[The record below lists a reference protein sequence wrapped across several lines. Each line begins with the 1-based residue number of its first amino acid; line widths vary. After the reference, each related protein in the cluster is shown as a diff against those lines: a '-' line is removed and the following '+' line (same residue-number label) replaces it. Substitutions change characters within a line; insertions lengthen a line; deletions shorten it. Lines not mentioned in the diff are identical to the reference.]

1 MSLWVPYRDDMKT
14 NNGPNDQWW
23 TSLSS
28 GEKDLIRALM
38 RMVQSAKHSEVIE
51 VARAARKWESGLT
64 FFFKVRLKNQRPRW
78 RGSFSAVSLAD
89 KNRDDGRRIISCQSN
104 AHSQLGVSP
113 GRG

>member
-1 MSLWVPYRDDMKT
+1 MSLWVPYHRDMKT

-64 FFFKVRLKNQRPRW
+64 FFFKVRLKNQRPRL
-78 RGSFSAVSLAD
+78 RGSLSTVYLGE
-89 KNRDDGRRIISCQSN
+89 KNRSNDRTISSPSN
-104 AHSQLGVSP
+104 ARIQEGVSP
-113 GRG
+113 GQG